1 MKKLIL
7 FSIALISSIESL
19 SAQVTSIN
27 LLYNSIPGI
36 GCHSNM
42 SVCTNTGSLP
52 ESGALIEV
60 DWMDGSSDN
69 MTVKNLGGIFWAS
82 AMSVS
87 WTGPLP

>member
-1 MKKLIL
+1 MKKVSLLSFLI
-7 FSIALISSIESL
+7 SISSII

-52 ESGALIEV
+52 ESGAQITV
-60 DWMDGSSDN
+60 DWMDEL
-69 MTVKNLGGIFWAS
+69 KIYQAS
-82 AMSVS
+82 MQVS
-87 WTGPLP
+87 